1 MNPSLL
7 GALTAFVLTGLWL
20 LGRRRS
26 PLEAAH
32 DTSAVVAL
40 NRAQIALVQDLA
52 AAQAAQG
59 EGGHG
64 GTSTEADPQSL
75 SLLPLPASGRE
86 RLAFLARL
94 GALARGDAGGRLQA
108 MAAARRWGHPAA
120 LPLLRRG
127 LRDPDPAVMREAA
140 RAMEQFRGR
149 PFPSAPPLPGVA
161 AQWAPRPRKVARIR

>member
-7 GALTAFVLTGLWL
+7 GALAAFLLAGLWL
-20 LGRRRS
+20 LGRRPS
-26 PLEAAH
+26 PLGAAR

-40 NRAQIALVQDLA
+40 NRAQIALVQHLV
-52 AAQAAQG
+52 AAQS
-59 EGGHG
+59 GHG
-64 GTSTEADPQSL
+64 VASAEAGPQEL
-75 SLLPLPASGRE
+75 PLLPLPASGRE

-94 GALARGDAGGRLQA
+94 GALCRGDVAGRLQA

-140 RAMEQFRGR
+140 RAIEQFRGR
-149 PFPSAPPLPGVA
+149 PFPSAPPLPGMA
-161 AQWAPRPRKVARIR
+161 AQLASRPRNVARIR

>member
-1 MNPSLL
+1 MNASLV

-26 PLEAAH
+26 PLGASH

-40 NRAQIALVQDLA
+40 NRAQIALVEHLA

-59 EGGHG
+59 ESGHG
-64 GTSTEADPQSL
+64 GASTEADPQKL

-94 GALARGDAGGRLQA
+94 GALSRGDAGGRLQA

-140 RAMEQFRGR
+140 RAIEQFRGR
-149 PFPSAPPLPGVA
+149 PFPSAPPLPGDA
-161 AQWAPRPRKVARIR
+161 AQWAPRPRNVARTR